1 MFPSCWVLIICPI
14 CHHIKG
20 FILEQD
26 INRLTGKLVL
36 FCSFLYTHQHL
47 QIRQIGGQQV
57 LPRLPRQKRFYLRVF
72 VCVFGLETTGC
83 EVTGCTLMK
92 GPEHWKDVDDSQ
104 PHRTLPDHKTRPWR
118 VFCWWTWTR
127 GQTLNLQSGCVPAW
141 HPLTLSLCHPPHSRR
156 VC

>member
-1 MFPSCWVLIICPI
+1 MKTSRQGHSCLVKGHNSAQPPFVFIQIEVHTSALLTKALSVGAGNNGKKKRNNSLFPSCWVLIICPI

-36 FCSFLYTHQHL
+36 CCSFLYTHQHL

-92 GPEHWKDVDDSQ
+92 GPEH
-104 PHRTLPDHKTRPWR
+104 
-118 VFCWWTWTR
+118 
-127 GQTLNLQSGCVPAW
+127 
-141 HPLTLSLCHPPHSRR
+141 
-156 VC
+156 